1 MTLSSGDINEIV
13 RALQETTWDEAVVS
27 VGEVKIALARNGA
40 TLSSLNGTSATNG
53 TSAPSTETQ
62 SQIATTPQEST
73 NAPVA
78 DAKPLPASVTEA
90 APAESSAEDVIVKAT
105 SVGIFWE
112 APEPGAEP
120 FVKVGEEVKEDDVVC
135 IVEIMKLM
143 SHITAGTS
151 GVITKVLA
159 ENGQAVEMGTPLF
172 SVRPLEA

>member
-13 RALQETTWDEAVVS
+13 RALQETTWDEAVIS

-40 TLSSLNGTSATNG
+40 TLSSLNGTSTVNG
-53 TSAPSTETQ
+53 TSAPSAEPQGQVVSTTEEPT
-62 SQIATTPQEST
+62 I
-73 NAPVA
+73 APVA
-78 DAKPLPASVTEA
+78 EAKPLPAPETEVA
-90 APAESSAEDVIVKAT
+90 STVGSADDVVVKAT

-120 FVKVGEEVKEDDVVC
+120 FVKVGDEVKEDDVVC

-143 SHITAGTS
+143 SHITAGTN
-151 GVITKVLA
+151 GVITKVLV

-172 SVRPLEA
+172 AVRPQEA